1 MQAEQKLC
9 TRCEQ
14 MLALDQFV
22 RDRNKKDGRAS
33 LCKACNR
40 LRQSE
45 FRVANRDHVLG
56 YSRQWYKKNAEA
68 MAAKTARW
76 RAKVVEQN
84 TTALPPAPESK
95 RCPACD
101 QTKHGLEFS
110 VSIHAK
116 DGRMTNCKAC
126 MSEKQKLWRRNNP
139 AGAAEKD
146 KRRWSKLSDEEKAL
160 MTSRAVKWHGEHIVE
175 RRKSRLVRHK
185 ERTKTDRNYYW
196 QHRVRTAVRLG
207 LRGIRKSAS
216 TEALLGCSFEALR
229 RHLQSLWEPWM
240 SWENYGRGDGQWSID
255 HIVPV
260 SAFDLTDPEQQ
271 KLCFHYS
278 NLRPLRHC
286 DNRKKACVYNPAD
299 LEALRNRINELNQR
313 NKL

>member
-1 MQAEQKLC
+1 MQAEQKIC

-45 FRVANRDHVLG
+45 FRVANREHVLG
-56 YSRQWYKKNAEA
+56 YGRQWYKKNAES
-68 MAAKTARW
+68 MVAKTARW
-76 RAKVVEQN
+76 RSKIVEKN
-84 TTALPPAPESK
+84 SIDLPPPPQSK
-95 RCPACD
+95 RCPCCG

-126 MSEKQKLWRRNNP
+126 MSEKQKLWRQNNP
-139 AGAAEKD
+139 VAAAEKD
-146 KRRWSKLSDEEKAL
+146 KRRWSKLSDDEKLA
-160 MTSRAVKWHGEHIVE
+160 MTNRATAWHKDHIDQ
-175 RRKSRLVRHK
+175 RRKERLIRHK
-185 ERTKTDRNYYW
+185 ERIKTDQNYYW
-196 QHRVRTAVRLG
+196 QFRIRNAVLLG
-207 LRGIRKSAS
+207 LKGVRKSSS
-216 TEALLGCSFEALR
+216 TEQLLGCSFGDLR
-229 RHLQSLWEPWM
+229 RYLQGLWEPWM
-240 SWENYGRGDGQWSID
+240 SWANYGRSDGQWSID

-271 KLCFHYS
+271 KLCFHYI

-286 DNRKKACVYNPAD
+286 DNRKKACAFNPSD
-299 LEALRNRINELNQR
+299 LEALRNRVNELNQ
-313 NKL
+313 KEQI